1 MNLTKTK
8 FKPFMHAAGQFG
20 KIFKGVYKRS
30 EGEGLPVAIK
40 TIKKYESEKERKSF
54 QKEMTVM
61 SKLIHPNIVRL
72 FGLIKQ
78 GKLIILSFCDHELMF

>member
-1 MNLTKTK
+1 
-8 FKPFMHAAGQFG
+8 MHTAGQFG

-72 FGLIKQ
+72 FGLVKQ
-78 GKLIILSFCDHELMF
+78 GKFISVMVSIQTYSKYVLLFTHM

>member
-1 MNLTKTK
+1 
-8 FKPFMHAAGQFG
+8 MHAAGQFG

-30 EGEGLPVAIK
+30 ELEGLPVAIK

-61 SKLIHPNIVRL
+61 SKLIHPNIVRF

-78 GKLIILSFCDHELMF
+78 GKLVPQQVKHYNSTV